1 MKITSKQ
8 MMLEK
13 IEARRKK
20 RGLSVRQMAAA
31 AGMNH
36 ALWSRYLS
44 GQRTPNWDYMIPLAE
59 SLDIKIEIHAKF
71 R

>member
-8 MMLEK
+8 MMLDK